1 MHYYQHHIG
10 DFIRDTSRLTD
21 HQTIAY
27 LRLIWLYYES
37 EKPLENDIPMLAFKI
52 GSDENTVEML
62 LKCYFN
68 ANALHWHHKRIDSEI
83 EAYKNKSEKAKKS
96 AESRWKNTKAM
107 RTHNDSNASA
117 MLTSNQE
124 PVTKN
129 QEPRTNNNTH
139 TQTRERE
146 DSKNVDYVD
155 NRFIVKDD
163 LTLAKSDSRVVK
175 NCRTLGLYIEDI
187 DEVDFQQAYM
197 AFLANNTG
205 VRFGSE
211 DAAILKFCSSYLR
224 SAALQKFKRPRE
236 QETESDPKP
245 TKIDINFS
253 YNQKHKDLAQ
263 ELNLAIDLERDKFI
277 DYYLNKTN
285 KKFLDW
291 DAAFRNWLRKAA
303 EFAKTSNLASKTDN
317 QESTQND
324 EYRKQFFEIAEKGGL
339 L

>member
-21 HQTIAY
+21 SQTIAY
-27 LRLIWLYYES
+27 LRLIWLYYET

-96 AESRWKNTKAM
+96 AESRWKNTNVM

-124 PVTKN
+124 PVTSN
-129 QEPRTNNNTH
+129 QEPVTKDKQNNSLST
-139 TQTRERE
+139 
-146 DSKNVDYVD
+146 Y
-155 NRFIVKDD
+155 
-163 LTLAKSDSRVVK
+163 
-175 NCRTLGLYIEDI
+175 
-187 DEVDFQQAYM
+187 
-197 AFLANNTG
+197 
-205 VRFGSE
+205 
-211 DAAILKFCSSYLR
+211 
-224 SAALQKFKRPRE
+224 
-236 QETESDPKP
+236 PKP

-253 YNQKHKDLAQ
+253 YNQKHKDLAK
-263 ELNLAIDLERDKFI
+263 ELNLAIDLERDKFV

-303 EFAKTSNLASKTDN
+303 EFAKTAKTSNRACPPTE
-317 QESTQND
+317 QESAQAD
-324 EYRKQFFEIAEKGGL
+324 EYRKQFFEIGEKGGL

>member
-21 HQTIAY
+21 SQTIAY
-27 LRLIWLYYES
+27 LRLIWLYYET
-37 EKPLENDIPMLAFKI
+37 EEPLENDIPMLAFKI

-96 AESRWKNTKAM
+96 AESRWKNTNAM
-107 RTHNDSNASA
+107 RTHNDSNANA

-129 QEPRTNNNTH
+129 QEPVTKDKQNNSLST
-139 TQTRERE
+139 
-146 DSKNVDYVD
+146 
-155 NRFIVKDD
+155 
-163 LTLAKSDSRVVK
+163 
-175 NCRTLGLYIEDI
+175 
-187 DEVDFQQAYM
+187 
-197 AFLANNTG
+197 
-205 VRFGSE
+205 
-211 DAAILKFCSSYLR
+211 
-224 SAALQKFKRPRE
+224 
-236 QETESDPKP
+236 DPKP

-263 ELNLAIDLERDKFI
+263 ELNLAIDLERDKFV

-303 EFAKTSNLASKTDN
+303 EFAKTAKTSNRACPPTE
-317 QESTQND
+317 QESAQAD
-324 EYRKQFFEIAEKGGL
+324 EYRKQFIQIGEKGGSL
-339 L
+339 